1 VGIVSRSSN
10 SITTTV
16 DRFSESRSPGWREL
30 ETLVAQAGRRPD
42 RLGPTKALRLGAL
55 YRSAAADLAT
65 ARRRWPNDPA
75 TARLEALVGR
85 ARHLVYDSRPRR
97 ASLLRFVTRGYWRL
111 IAERP
116 KPLLVSLALLAG
128 AASLGALWAVQDP
141 GAALGVVPKQ
151 FRAATEPGH
160 PWRDLSGGE
169 QAAFTAS
176 IFTNNIWVTL
186 VAFAGGLAAGIPT
199 AAALLFN
206 GLLVG
211 VIGGLMVENGN
222 GTGFVDLVT
231 AHGVLELSC
240 IAVAGAA
247 GLRLGAAV
255 VDPGHLPRRVSLQH
269 EARRTVLIAA
279 GTAPWLVVAGIVEGN
294 RARLAEAGLGAVVG
308 VGVALGAAY
317 WGLVIWRGSSP
328 RTSRSTSPAD
338 TP

>member
-1 VGIVSRSSN
+1 M
-10 SITTTV
+10 
-16 DRFSESRSPGWREL
+16 
-30 ETLVAQAGRRPD
+30 
-42 RLGPTKALRLGAL
+42 L
-55 YRSAAADLAT
+55 YRAAAADLAT
-65 ARRRWPNDPA
+65 ARRRFPNDPA

-97 ASLLRFVTRGYWRL
+97 ASLVRFFAQDYWRL

-116 KPLLVSLALLAG
+116 RPLLLSFALLAG
-128 AASLGALWAVQDP
+128 AAVLGALWAVQDP
-141 GAALGVVPKQ
+141 AAAIGVVPKE

-160 PWRDLSGGE
+160 PWRDMTGGE

-186 VAFAGGLAAGIPT
+186 VAFAGGIAAGIPT
-199 AAALLFN
+199 AAALLYN
-206 GLLVG
+206 GLLLG

-240 IAVAGAA
+240 IVVAGAA

-255 VDPGHLPRRVSLQH
+255 VDPGHLPRRVSLQR
-269 EARRTVLIAA
+269 EARRTVLIAL

-294 RARLAEAGLGAVVG
+294 RARLAETGLGAVIA
-308 VGVALGAAY
+308 VGVALGVVY
-317 WGLVIWRGSSP
+317 WGLVLWRGVKNG
-328 RTSRSTSPAD
+328 RSTWPAD

>member
-10 SITTTV
+10 SIATTV

-30 ETLVAQAGRRPD
+30 ETLVAEAGRRPD

-65 ARRRWPNDPA
+65 ARRRWPNDPS

-85 ARHLVYDSRPRR
+85 ARHLVYDSRPQR

-116 KPLLVSLALLAG
+116 KPLLLSLALLAG
-128 AASLGALWAVQDP
+128 AAALGALWAVQDP

-176 IFTNNIWVTL
+176 IFTNNVWVTL

-269 EARRTVLIAA
+269 EARRTVLVAV

-308 VGVALGAAY
+308 VGVALGVVY
-317 WGLVIWRGSSP
+317 WGLVIWRGWTP
-328 RTSRSTSPAD
+328 RTSRPTSPAD